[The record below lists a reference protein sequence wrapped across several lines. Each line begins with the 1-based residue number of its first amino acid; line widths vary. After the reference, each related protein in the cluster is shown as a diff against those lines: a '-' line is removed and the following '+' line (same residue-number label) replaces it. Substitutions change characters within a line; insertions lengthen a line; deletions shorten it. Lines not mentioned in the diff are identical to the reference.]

1 MIGEALRL
9 IRVFHDLKQKQAA
22 EKLGLSTSYLSDIER
37 RERSPTL
44 ETIERYARVFDIPVS
59 SILFFSE
66 NLEKPAGAAERAR
79 NIVAG
84 KVIAL
89 MQFLEARAEPV
100 DAD

>member
-9 IRVFHDLKQKQAA
+9 IRVFHDLKQKQVA

-37 RERSPTL
+37 GERSPTL
-44 ETIERYARVFDIPVS
+44 ETIERYARAFNMPVS

-66 NLEKPAGAAERAR
+66 NLDNPGGAAERAR
-79 NIVAG
+79 GFVAG

-89 MQFLEARAEPV
+89 MQFLEARAQPA

>member
-37 RERSPTL
+37 GERTPTL
-44 ETIERYARVFDIPVS
+44 ETVERYAREFNMPVS
-59 SILFFSE
+59 SILFFAE
-66 NLEKPAGAAERAR
+66 NLDNPGSAAERAR
-79 NIVAG
+79 GFVAG

-89 MQFLEARAEPV
+89 MQFLEARAQPA